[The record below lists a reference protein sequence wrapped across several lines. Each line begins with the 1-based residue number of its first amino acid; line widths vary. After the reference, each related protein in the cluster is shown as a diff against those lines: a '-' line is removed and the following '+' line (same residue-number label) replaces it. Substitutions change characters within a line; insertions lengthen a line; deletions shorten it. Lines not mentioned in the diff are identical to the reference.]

1 MLCLGWPAVNLQS
14 GQPMVGKRLIFV
26 HGMGPKPPK
35 QRHLQQW
42 QEALRYSLWTE
53 LPPEATAMAYWADLR
68 YRQAVPQV
76 HGNLLEWFK
85 RRVLKALWRDVYLFF
100 YTDVGDAIRQ
110 LLLQ

>member
-1 MLCLGWPAVNLQS
+1 MSPLHLLCIDAMSRLAHRQPPA

-76 HGNLLEWFK
+76 RGNLLEWFK
-85 RRVLKALWRDVYLFF
+85 RRVLKALWRD
-100 YTDVGDAIRQ
+100 
-110 LLLQ
+110 